1 MDNKEYFYRVSE
13 LFKKVEFKL
22 DEFEEDIDYDSTP
35 DKILVNIEKNGAK
48 VVLNTQRSIHEV
60 WLAGNSRGWHFKF
73 IKEKEMWFAEAEK
86 EEFFEC
92 FSNLLTKNLGKDFS
106 FN

>member
-22 DEFEEDIDYDSTP
+22 DEFEDDIDYDSTP

-60 WLAGNSRGWHFKF
+60 WLAGNSRGWHFQF
-73 IKEKEMWFAEAEK
+73 QPEKEIWFANAEH
-86 EEFFEC
+86 EEFYHC
-92 FSNLLTKNLGKDFS
+92 LANLLSDNLGQEVS
-106 FN
+106 FK